1 MVIFQFL
8 KIKKCWV
15 KKIIDSESEELV
27 ISCRNY
33 PQNLRYH
40 YLVHLIQTTNTNL
53 EFLQRILFS
62 YFVML
67 VNIGKRKVFKLRAEF
82 IKKCQYNS
90 LHTKK

>member
-33 PQNLRYH
+33 PRNFRYDIHESFLREISPT
-40 YLVHLIQTTNTNL
+40 LLND
-53 EFLQRILFS
+53 
-62 YFVML
+62 
-67 VNIGKRKVFKLRAEF
+67 VFG
-82 IKKCQYNS
+82 
-90 LHTKK
+90 HTKTHRKIIEDIKPVLILPLQNKPRE